1 MRRLIYSL
9 IVALFFTWS
18 NAFSQQIDPQK
29 LLKDIETLSS
39 KEMEG
44 RRTLEPGG
52 LKARKYIQDRF
63 RELGLATQYRDYL
76 QFFDF
81 TDRRSGKKYE
91 RAANVIGFVAG
102 EETDKIIVVTA
113 HYDHIGKTG
122 DQIFYGADDNASG
135 VAALLAFAEYFS
147 KNRPKH
153 SMLFAA
159 LDAEELGIQ
168 GARAFVEDF
177 PFPLPQIVLNVNMDM
192 ISRNKDGELYAVGT
206 HHYPSLKPILEEVAK
221 GREPKLRFGHDVPG
235 ERGDWTYS
243 SDHAPFHRN
252 KIPFIYFGVEDH
264 EDYHKTTD
272 TFDRIQ
278 PEFFVNAANLILG
291 ALLAMDERLLED

>member
-1 MRRLIYSL
+1 MHRLIYSL
-9 IVALFFTWS
+9 LFVLFFQLPK
-18 NAFSQQIDPQK
+18 AFPQLIDSER
-29 LLKDIETLSS
+29 LLKDIELLSS
-39 KEMEG
+39 KDMEG

-52 LKARKYIQDRF
+52 LKARKYVQDRF
-63 RELGLATQYRDYL
+63 LELGLATQYRDYL
-76 QFFDF
+76 QFFVF
-81 TDRRSGKKYE
+81 TDWRSGKNYE

-135 VAALLAFAEYFS
+135 VSALLAFAEYFS
-147 KNRPKH
+147 KNRPQH

-168 GARAFVEDF
+168 GAKAFVEDF
-177 PFPLPQIVLNVNMDM
+177 PFPLSQIVLNINMDM
-192 ISRNKDGELYAVGT
+192 ISRNEEGEIYAVGT
-206 HHYPSLKPILEEVAK
+206 YHYPSLKPILEEVAK
-221 GREPKLRFGHDVPG
+221 GRQPHLLFGHDVPG
-235 ERGDWTYS
+235 QKKDWTYS

-264 EDYHKTTD
+264 ADYHKTTD
-272 TFDRIQ
+272 TYDRIQ
-278 PEFFVNAANLILG
+278 PEFFVNAANLIL
-291 ALLAMDERLLED
+291 ASLIAFDSELLED

>member
-1 MRRLIYSL
+1 MRRIIYCL
-9 IVALFFTWS
+9 AFVLFFHLPE
-18 NAFSQQIDPQK
+18 AFSQQIDPQK
-29 LLKDIETLSS
+29 LLKDIEVLSS

-63 RELGLATQYRDYL
+63 KALGLATQYKDYL

-81 TDRRSGKKYE
+81 TDRRSGKRYE

-102 EETDKIIVVTA
+102 SETDKLIVVTA
-113 HYDHIGKTG
+113 HYDHIGKDG
-122 DQIFYGADDNASG
+122 ENIFHGADDNASG

-147 KNRPKH
+147 INRPQH

-159 LDAEELGIQ
+159 VDAEELGIQ
-168 GARAFVEDF
+168 GAGAFVEDF
-177 PFPLPQIVLNVNMDM
+177 PFPLSQVVLNINMDM
-192 ISRNKDGELYAVGT
+192 ISRNTDGEMWAVGT
-206 HHYPSLKPILEEVAK
+206 YHYPHLKPIIQRVAE
-221 GREPKLRFGHDVPG
+221 GRQPKVMFGHDVPG
-235 ERGDWTYS
+235 QKGDWSLS

-252 KIPFIYFGVEDH
+252 KIPFIYFGVDDH
-264 EDYHKTTD
+264 QDYHKTTD

-278 PEFFVNAANLILG
+278 PDFFINAAGLILDVLN
-291 ALLAMDERLLED
+291 AFDAELLEK

>member
-1 MRRLIYSL
+1 MQRLIYSL
-9 IVALFFTWS
+9 VFVFFFHLPD
-18 NAFSQQIDPQK
+18 AVSQRFDSQK
-29 LLKDIETLSS
+29 LLKDIEVLSS

-63 RELGLATQYRDYL
+63 KELGLTTQYKDYL

-102 EETDKIIVVTA
+102 SETDNLIVITA
-113 HYDHIGKTG
+113 HYDHIGKDG
-122 DQIFYGADDNASG
+122 ENIFHGADDNASG

-147 KNRPKH
+147 KNRPQH

-177 PFPLPQIVLNVNMDM
+177 PFQLSQVVLNINMDM
-192 ISRNKDGELYAVGT
+192 ISRNADGEMWAVGT
-206 HHYPSLKPILEEVAK
+206 YHYPQLKPIIQRIAE
-221 GREPKLRFGHDVPG
+221 GRHPKVMFGHDIPDQN
-235 ERGDWTYS
+235 GDWS
-243 SDHAPFHRN
+243 LASDHAAFHRN
-252 KIPFIYFGVEDH
+252 RIPFVYFGVDDH
-264 EDYHKTTD
+264 QDYHKTTD

-278 PEFFVNAANLILG
+278 PEFFINAAGLILDVVNAFDAQ
-291 ALLAMDERLLED
+291 LLVD